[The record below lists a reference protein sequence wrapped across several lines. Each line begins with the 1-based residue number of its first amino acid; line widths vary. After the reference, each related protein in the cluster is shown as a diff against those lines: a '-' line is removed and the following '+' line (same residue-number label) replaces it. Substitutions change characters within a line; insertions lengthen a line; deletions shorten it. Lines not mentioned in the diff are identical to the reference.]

1 MSLADAVTLAL
12 QQNLTLRQDGAQ
24 VVIDRALVAEA
35 KASLWPTVKASGSYT
50 NETVTTTSYPIAITI
65 PGIGVVNGTLSSTN
79 ETTPYSFSL
88 TLSYDLYTGNSVQ
101 DQIAIEQATL
111 DADEAAYAAEAAQ
124 IVLQVREAYYNLWAT
139 ASAVTAAQQTVNEA
153 TENVRVTQLK
163 VTAGTAP
170 MYDLLQA
177 QTSLA
182 SDQQTLTQD
191 KASAVTAQ
199 YTLNKL
205 LTLPLVTVVTPTTP
219 MGLPQPPQQVDTL
232 VSAALR
238 QRPEIREAQ
247 AKIAS
252 AQASI
257 DLAKSGLRPTVTISG
272 GPTSSTGG
280 LSALPVSWSGT
291 LGVTLTIFDGGLT
304 KAEIAA
310 AEGQLQ
316 QAQLSLQQEQ
326 QTVESDVRSAY
337 LSLQQAAEQ
346 LRAAQVEQTYAQ
358 ETLRVANLKY
368 RSGAG
373 TQLDVITA
381 QQNLLSAE
389 NAVISAT
396 YSYNAALAELDQ
408 ATGLQ
413 VKF

>member
-247 AKIAS
+247 AKTAS